1 MRILIYGMGGMGG
14 IFHRFFDSRGY
25 PVRGYDVNPERS
37 EVGRGEVGSFDV
49 IFLCVPMDAIESALQ
64 EIASLNR
71 EALIVDISTLKALSH
86 PHLERHGF
94 DYLSIHPMFGPDSE
108 IGLSNII
115 VVRESGRDEER
126 VILEEF
132 RKAGAIL
139 SKISP
144 EEHDRKMAEIQGTAH
159 FLLFLFALTLKNR
172 FGRAYHYGS
181 PIFLV
186 MHKLASRIIN
196 QDWRLYYH
204 IQKNAEELREEI
216 LRNAEILHQL
226 LKDESTFKK
235 LVEELRVEFDNYED
249 STIILDAYKSTVS
262 VQGLDMLRGYIRAI
276 DSLILRLIEKRVS
289 AGRLVAFEKR
299 KLNEPVEISHV
310 EDVKLRELTT
320 KTHLNP
326 IMVSEIFEKLMKL
339 TKEEE
344 YRVLGVTKKV
354 AVLGPPGSFSEETAL
369 RLIGSRLPLIYQNKV
384 EDIFNAVENG
394 RADYGVVPIENSLQ
408 GTVLQTL
415 DALMRHDVEVFAEY
429 ESEIRHNLVARRKLS
444 LREIDVVYSHPQAIA
459 QCSEFINNYLP
470 HAEIRYTR
478 TTSEAIEM
486 LDDRSAAIV
495 SELAAKLHRLQIIK
509 KDIQSLESNTTR
521 FYIIRRRGGE
531 SNGDENLT
539 CLFFGVDDRP
549 GALYR
554 VLEVFYRNNINLRK
568 LESRPAGTR
577 LGDYVFFA
585 EAEERLS
592 EDIVDEIKKRTTF
605 CKVAGFFRKV
615 EKLDVFTDS
624 RTS

>member
-1 MRILIYGMGGMGG
+1 MKILIYGMGGMGG

-25 PVRGYDVNPERS
+25 FVRGYDINTEKS
-37 EVGRGEVGSFDV
+37 EINESDIGDFDV
-49 IFLCVPMDAIESALQ
+49 IFLCVPMDEIENAL
-64 EIASLNR
+64 INIHR
-71 EALIVDISTLKALSH
+71 RNKRALIVDISTLKAYAI
-86 PHLERHGF
+86 PHLKRLGF

-115 VVRESGRDEER
+115 IVHRSGREEEKT
-126 VILEEF
+126 ILEEF
-132 RKAGAIL
+132 RRAGAIL
-139 SKISP
+139 SDLPP
-144 EEHDRKMAEIQGTAH
+144 EEHDRRMAEIQGTAH
-159 FLLFLFALTLKNR
+159 FLLFLFAMTLRNR
-172 FGRAYHYGS
+172 FRGEYHYGS

-186 MHKLASRIIN
+186 IHKLASRIIN

-204 IQKNAEELREEI
+204 IQKNAEDIRKEI
-216 LRNAEILHQL
+216 LKNASVLDEV
-226 LKDESTFKK
+226 LKDEEKFLN
-235 LVEELRVEFDNYED
+235 LVEELRKSFDNYSD

-262 VQGLDMLRGYIRAI
+262 VEGLDMLRGYIRAV

-289 AGRLVAFEKR
+289 AGRLVAIEKKR
-299 KLNEPVEISHV
+299 INEPVEISHV
-310 EDVKLRELTT
+310 EDVKLRELTA
-320 KTHLNP
+320 KTQLNP

-344 YRVLGVTKKV
+344 YRILGVSKRV

-369 RLIGSRLPLIYQNKV
+369 RLVGSRLPLIYQNKV
-384 EDIFNAVENG
+384 EDIFSAVESG
-394 RADYGVVPIENSLQ
+394 RADYGIVPIENSLQ
-408 GTVLQTL
+408 GTVLHTL

-429 ESEIRHNLVARRKLS
+429 EAEIRHNLVAKRKLS
-444 LREIDVVYSHPQAIA
+444 LKDIEVIYSHPQAIA
-459 QCSEFINNYLP
+459 QCSEFLNNYLP

-486 LDDRSAAIV
+486 LDDRSAAIA
-495 SELAAKLHRLQIIK
+495 SELAAKLYRLQIIK
-509 KDIQSLESNTTR
+509 RDIQSIESNRTR
-521 FYIIRRRGGE
+521 FYIIRRKGGS

-554 VLEVFYRNNINLRK
+554 VLEVFFRNGINLRK
-568 LESRPAGTR
+568 LESRPAGTK

-592 EDIVDEIKKRTTF
+592 DRIVEEIKERTTF

-615 EKLDVFTDS
+615 DRLDVFTG
-624 RTS
+624 

>member
-14 IFHRFFDSRGY
+14 IFHRFFENRGY
-25 PVRGYDVNPERS
+25 FVKGYDLNPDRS
-37 EVGRGEVGSFDV
+37 EVSYGEIDGFDV
-49 IFLCVPMDAIESALQ
+49 IFLCVPMDEIENAL
-64 EIASLNR
+64 EDIARKNR
-71 EALIVDISTLKALSH
+71 SALIVDISTLKNLAI
-86 PHLERHGF
+86 PHLERLGF

-115 VVRESGRDEER
+115 VVHESGREEER

-132 RKAGAIL
+132 RRAGAI
-139 SKISP
+139 ISHISV

-159 FLLFLFALTLKNR
+159 FLLFLFALTLRGR
-172 FGRAYHYGS
+172 FGKAYHYGS

-204 IQKNAEELREEI
+204 IQKNAEELRKEI
-216 LRNAEILHQL
+216 LENARVLDEIM
-226 LKDESTFKK
+226 KDERSFKG
-235 LVEELRVEFDNYED
+235 LVDELREEFDDYRD
-249 STIILDAYKSTVS
+249 STIVLDAYKTTVNAE
-262 VQGLDMLRGYIRAI
+262 GIDMLRGYIRAI
-276 DSLILRLIEKRVS
+276 DSLVLRLIEKRVE
-289 AGRLVAFEKR
+289 AGRKVAMEKL

-310 EDVKLRELTT
+310 EDVKLRELVT
-320 KTHLNP
+320 KTELNP
-326 IMVSEIFEKLMKL
+326 VMVSEIFERLMKL

-344 YRVLGVTKKV
+344 YRILGVRKKV

-369 RLIGSRLPLIYQNKV
+369 KLVGSRLPLIYQSKV
-384 EDIFNAVENG
+384 EDIFLAVESG
-394 RADYGVVPIENSLQ
+394 KADYGIVPIENSLQ

-415 DALMRHDVEVFAEY
+415 DALLRHNVEVFAEY
-429 ESEIRHNLVARRKLS
+429 ESEIRHNLVAKKRLP
-444 LREIDVVYSHPQAIA
+444 LRDIEVVYSHPQAIA

-486 LDDRSAAIV
+486 LDDRSAAIA
-495 SELAAKLHRLQIIK
+495 SELAAKLYRLQVIK
-509 KDIQSLESNTTR
+509 RDIQSLTSNRTR
-521 FYIIRRRGGE
+521 FYIIRRSGG
-531 SNGDENLT
+531 SVNGDESLT

-554 VLEVFYRNNINLRK
+554 VLEVFYKNGINLRK

-577 LGDYVFFA
+577 LGDYIFFA
-585 EAEERLS
+585 EAEEKLG
-592 EDIVDEIKKRTTF
+592 ENIVEEIKKRTTF

-615 EKLDVFTDS
+615 DRLDVFTG
-624 RTS
+624 